1 MPSMRRRRRRTRI
14 VLPAL
19 VAALAACG
27 ATVGSQGP
35 VRAPLAAQWFDRAKA
50 SYKGADFEDARDASK
65 RALAAAPNDA
75 EIRELAARV
84 SLVRLDFAETLRLTE
99 GLDSTD
105 VHGIRGRAYWF
116 SGDIEHAA
124 DELEAMLLDPK
135 VKDPWARDVAALA
148 RRGNGRH
155 PFELDGGLV
164 GAIEMPRQL
173 DRVSL
178 GAANVVP
185 CELDGERILALVA
198 TGSSEVIVDSNSRHD
213 PSWVDMRFDRVEI
226 KDVPAL
232 VQDLAPLTRQL
243 GVPIKALIGAQ
254 LLRHAHATLDR
265 RGDQFVVRRQDA
277 TPPPE
282 ASRVPLY
289 YLRGGG
295 MVLRATVS
303 ARDEDA
309 IALLVD
315 SSRPFPLLLQ
325 DAAWTKAGVD
335 VHTLAPMADDP
346 SIKRGIVPMFRVG
359 GFDLAKLPAIE
370 GVDLHELSA
379 GIDVD
384 LGGVVG
390 ADLLA
395 FFRVTF
401 ADDGRFMWIE
411 PDPTLLGPAQRPSSA
426 GPAPPA
432 SSATPGPAAAAGSA
446 R

>member
-178 GAANVVP
+178 
-185 CELDGERILALVA
+185 VA
-198 TGSSEVIVDSNSRHD
+198 SD
-213 PSWVDMRFDRVEI
+213 P
-226 KDVPAL
+226 
-232 VQDLAPLTRQL
+232 
-243 GVPIKALIGAQ
+243 
-254 LLRHAHATLDR
+254 
-265 RGDQFVVRRQDA
+265 
-277 TPPPE
+277 
-282 ASRVPLY
+282 
-289 YLRGGG
+289 
-295 MVLRATVS
+295 
-303 ARDEDA
+303 
-309 IALLVD
+309 
-315 SSRPFPLLLQ
+315 
-325 DAAWTKAGVD
+325 
-335 VHTLAPMADDP
+335 
-346 SIKRGIVPMFRVG
+346 
-359 GFDLAKLPAIE
+359 
-370 GVDLHELSA
+370 
-379 GIDVD
+379 
-384 LGGVVG
+384 
-390 ADLLA
+390 
-395 FFRVTF
+395 
-401 ADDGRFMWIE
+401 E
-411 PDPTLLGPAQRPSSA
+411 PA
-426 GPAPPA
+426 GPPVRVHDTR
-432 SSATPGPAAAAGSA
+432 S
-446 R
+446 